1 MSPVT
6 AVSKQYPSSSFSIV
20 NLNFSNFI
28 PAPTE
33 EGSHFTFRLFGVES
47 WSIKDAG
54 GSGLE
59 ARVTV
64 FSSEIVLRKL
74 FDHLIVQKCCY
85 LRVSKTQTV
94 LMVTV

>member
-1 MSPVT
+1 M
-6 AVSKQYPSSSFSIV
+6 
-20 NLNFSNFI
+20 NFSNFI

-64 FSSEIVLRKL
+64 FSSEIVLRKI
-74 FDHLIVQKCCY
+74 FDHLTVQKCCY